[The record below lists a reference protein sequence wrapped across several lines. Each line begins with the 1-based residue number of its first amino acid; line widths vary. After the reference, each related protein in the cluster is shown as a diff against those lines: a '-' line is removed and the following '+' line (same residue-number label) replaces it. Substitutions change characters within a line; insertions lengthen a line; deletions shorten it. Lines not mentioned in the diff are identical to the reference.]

1 MAKVWSS
8 RTSARPSCI
17 LQRVIGNVSLWVNR
31 PDVLGLYMIHDPRDN
46 TTRESWYEGHYNL
59 SHVILFL

>member
-17 LQRVIGNVSLWVNR
+17 LQRVIKNVSLRVNR
-31 PDVLGLYMIHDPRDN
+31 PDVVYMIHDPRDN

-59 SHVILFL
+59 SHGILFL